1 MTKICFIGGG
11 NMATSLIGGMI
22 AQGQAA
28 DSICVSDPHQEQ
40 LDKLAAD
47 FAVNTESDNAKAV
60 AGADLVMLA
69 VKPQVMKQVL
79 EPIVDSIPKSALI
92 VSIAAGIN
100 LYSFEK
106 WLGNDRAIV
115 RCMPNTPALIQL
127 GASGL
132 YANSNTS
139 EAQKKLAE
147 EVLSAAG
154 IVQWV
159 DNEKDIDAVTAVSG
173 SGPAYYFLLME
184 AMIDAGVEL
193 GLSRETAAELTV
205 QTAIGAA
212 QMAKQ
217 SDVDAAELRRRVTSP
232 GGTTEQ
238 AINTFEGAHLRDIV
252 KAALKSANDRSGEL
266 AEMLGEK

>member
-1 MTKICFIGGG
+1 
-11 NMATSLIGGMI
+11 
-22 AQGQAA
+22 
-28 DSICVSDPHQEQ
+28 
-40 LDKLAAD
+40 
-47 FAVNTESDNAKAV
+47 
-60 AGADLVMLA
+60 
-69 VKPQVMKQVL
+69 MKQVI
-79 EPIVDSIPKSALI
+79 EPIADAIPQSALI

-106 WLGNDRAIV
+106 WLGKERAIV

-132 YANSNTS
+132 YANGNTS
-139 EAQKKLAE
+139 DEQKKLAE

-159 DNEKDIDAVTAVSG
+159 DNEKDIDAVTAVPG

-212 QMAKQ
+212 QMPNNPMLMQ
-217 SDVDAAELRRRVTSP
+217 QNCAA
-232 GGTTEQ
+232 
-238 AINTFEGAHLRDIV
+238 A
-252 KAALKSANDRSGEL
+252 
-266 AEMLGEK
+266 